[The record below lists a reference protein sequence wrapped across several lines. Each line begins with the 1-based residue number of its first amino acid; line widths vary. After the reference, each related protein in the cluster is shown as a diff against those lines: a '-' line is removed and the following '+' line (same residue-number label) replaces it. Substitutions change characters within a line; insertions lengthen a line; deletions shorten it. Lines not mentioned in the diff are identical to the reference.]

1 MLSTNNKDKKMIVG
15 IGCDIVRIER
25 MKKIIPMF
33 KQGMKQ
39 HILSELEQQE
49 LNALDINDDKTC
61 RFLAKRF
68 AAKEA
73 LSKALGTG
81 FRNGMYLK
89 DITVRHTDLG
99 KPYFDL
105 QGETLETL
113 LEKTNNQ
120 DFKIHLSLSDEAD
133 IAQAFVIIELL

>member
-1 MLSTNNKDKKMIVG
+1 MIVG
-15 IGCDIVRIER
+15 IGCDIVRINR
-25 MKKIIPMF
+25 MNKLIPIF

-39 HILSELEQQE
+39 HILSAFEQKELTGK
-49 LNALDINDDKTC
+49 DFNDDQIS

-81 FRNGMYLK
+81 FREGMYLK
-89 DITVRHTDLG
+89 DITIHHNDMG
-99 KPYFDL
+99 KPFFEVE
-105 QGETLETL
+105 GGVLETL
-113 LEKTNNQ
+113 LKKTNNQ

-133 IAQAFVIIELL
+133 LAQAFVIVELL